1 MSLGS
6 KIGTIGYQT
15 PSQQNS
21 AKTVI
26 SGVNALES
34 TINKIYKMFKPNETA
49 K

>member
-15 PSQQNS
+15 ANQQNS
-21 AKTVI
+21 AKTVM

-34 TINKIYKMFKPNETA
+34 TIKKIYKMFKPNEA
-49 K
+49 A